1 MPDLSD
7 RDALVCLFEYLRGTE
22 RWYSSTYWGSERPC
36 GKWFGV
42 KVDEGAHV
50 TSLVL
55 SDNRLD
61 GVFFE
66 NTRFSSLRYVRELYL
81 NNNLI
86 RGEIPRCFGSYF
98 TVIEELNLAWNLF
111 TGEIPEEIF
120 DNMANLRVLR
130 LDNNQLT
137 GPVSP
142 KLGKLTKLKFLQLHN
157 NQLTGEIPKVGDSLT
172 ALNLCEFLPGNKF
185 SGYVPPDA
193 ITMRKWRSEPLTLTK
208 KPPSRG
214 RSPEG
219 QAKRRVLIQGEGGGG
234 GGSDGG
240 GSRPG
245 SGSGLRPG

>member
-1 MPDLSD
+1 
-7 RDALVCLFEYLRGTE
+7 
-22 RWYSSTYWGSERPC
+22 
-36 GKWFGV
+36 
-42 KVDEGAHV
+42 VDEGAHV

-193 ITMRKWRSEPLTLTK
+193 ITMRIWRSEPLTK